1 MSEQKPAITIA
12 DVARLAEVGSPDLA
26 FVLRAFV
33 EQTSEEQYDEEGE
46 PIEPPE
52 GVITLDMLRAELVQ
66 ASRKREKKSRQA
78 AAYEAWQRY
87 LAQTPDKLAPQLAVA
102 DVLVKL
108 YETNTA
114 ASREALLAVIKNA
127 PLAFGIWGGLKR
139 IYKRAE
145 AAFDAELFGALS
157 ARIDVA
163 IDDSD
168 DVSRFTI
175 RYMRKRAWRFIR
187 NIGKG
192 APELY
197 PQFAVEVMRRYPID
211 TSNYSAHIGSHIIS
225 HSSKKWGATKVERGK
240 KFHATFI
247 DAWKRSPDPLLL
259 LLETCECDFVAGFA
273 IDGLRE
279 LFPEV
284 LSKVTPEW
292 LGRLP
297 ARKLG
302 TAHDFLIETLEGS
315 PEFHQGKLKA
325 LGLHEPV
332 LMLLRSPSAKA
343 RKYAIEYARSHATDL
358 APERLVDLLD
368 GESDVAKFAA
378 GVLTARKPR
387 DLGTAMLAR
396 MLKYESSRKWATNA
410 LETEFDRKE
419 IGEDLLVEL
428 LLSEDDE
435 QSDWVQ
441 KYIKKH
447 YKPKELPVA
456 FFLRVIDDRRFRE
469 NEAYDT
475 DFALERL
482 QADYKVADVPSDWL
496 INALSRNDI
505 SYNIIE
511 WLGEADALPKGIDIE
526 RLKGL
531 VFDSRKRRQAL
542 AVLGNAK
549 LVAPRDLGLG
559 WLLALARRADP
570 QLHEWAHR
578 YLLQHMKPEHF
589 AEGAQE
595 GAQGTEAGIARLFG
609 LALGAKEPEAVRL
622 FAQTYLRC
630 QHPSIGRDQPESKQ
644 FGIKPSIPHD
654 EYSAE
659 RIWPALSDARA
670 DVRKLAVTIARVELR
685 RWKAQDRVYE
695 LGESFA
701 KEVRNLAYD
710 ALMQAGEPDA
720 ETELA
725 LKPDELD
732 AAQIFSM
739 TESRKRSTRDVAMA
753 LIRKHY
759 ARIGGA
765 ERLGW
770 LMQSADR
777 EVRLFAVRL
786 LWEKHRPRSIPR
798 GWKPPMGKFEH
809 GDGSFADVAAL
820 RDLLRRLLFM
830 VPPLRSAEKVEDV
843 RARKLPAS
851 VAKRHV
857 VEIVRDFGLTD
868 AAFAATVAPVLAEFT
883 GSMAKGE
890 WEACLA
896 ALVSFKSIHGLAI
909 EGMV

>member
-1 MSEQKPAITIA
+1 MIKAFAEQGT
-12 DVARLAEVGSPDLA
+12 
-26 FVLRAFV
+26 
-33 EQTSEEQYDEEGE
+33 EEEYDDEGE
-46 PIEPPE
+46 PKEPAE
-52 GVITLDMLRAELVQ
+52 GVITLDMLRADLVQ
-66 ASRKREKKSRQA
+66 ASRKREKKTRQA
-78 AAYEAWQRY
+78 AAYEAWKRY
-87 LAQTPDKLAPQLAVA
+87 LAQTPDKLAPQLALA

-108 YETNTA
+108 YEVKTGPA
-114 ASREALLAVIKNA
+114 REALLTVIKHA
-127 PLAFGIWGGLKR
+127 PLAYGVWGGLKR

-145 AAFDAELFGALS
+145 AEFDAEIFGALA
-157 ARIDVA
+157 ARIDVSLH
-163 IDDSD
+163 DSD

-175 RYMRKRAWRFIR
+175 TYMRKRAWRFIR
-187 NIGKG
+187 NVGKG

-197 PQFAVEVMRRYPID
+197 PQLAVEVMRRYPHG
-211 TSNYSAHIGSHIIS
+211 TNNYSAYIGTHVIS
-225 HSSKKWGATKVERGK
+225 HSSKKWGGTKAERGK

-247 DAWKRSPDPLLL
+247 DAWKRSPDPLML
-259 LLETCECDFVAGFA
+259 LLETCECDFAAGFA

-279 LFPEV
+279 LFPEA
-284 LSKVTPEW
+284 LQKVTPEW

-297 ARKLG
+297 ARELA

-343 RKYAIEYARSHATDL
+343 RKYAIEYARAHATDL

-387 DLGTAMLAR
+387 DLGAPLLAR
-396 MLKYESSRKWATNA
+396 MLKYEASRKWATNA
-410 LETEFDRKE
+410 LETEFDKKE

-441 KYIKKH
+441 KYIKKN

-496 INALSRNDI
+496 INALSRTDI
-505 SYNIIE
+505 SYNVIE

-531 VFDSRKRRQAL
+531 VFDTRKRRQAL

-589 AEGAQE
+589 TD
-595 GAQGTEAGIARLFG
+595 GTADTKAGIARLFA

-630 QHPSIGRDQPESKQ
+630 QHPSLGRDQPESKQ
-644 FGIKPSIPHD
+644 FGIKQSIPHD
-654 EYSAE
+654 EYSLE

-670 DVRKLAVTIARVELR
+670 DVRKFAVTIARVELR
-685 RWKAQDRVYE
+685 RWHAQDRIYE

-786 LWEKHRPRSIPR
+786 LWERHRPRSIPR
-798 GWKPPMGKFEH
+798 GWKPSGGKFEH
-809 GDGSFADVAAL
+809 GDGSFADGAAL

-896 ALVSFKSIHGLAI
+896 ALVSFRSAHGLAI

>member
-1 MSEQKPAITIA
+1 MTEQKPAITIA
-12 DVARLAEVGSPDLA
+12 DVERLAVTASPDLA
-26 FVLRAFV
+26 VVIRAFID
-33 EQTSEEQYDEEGE
+33 QSSSEEQYDDEGE
-46 PIEPPE
+46 PIAPPE
-52 GVITLDMLRAELVQ
+52 GVITLDMLKAELVQ
-66 ASRKREKKSRQA
+66 ASRKREKKQRQV
-78 AAYEAWQRY
+78 AAYEAWKRY
-87 LAQTPDKLAPQLAVA
+87 LGQTPDKLAPQLALA

-108 YETNTA
+108 YETKGGA
-114 ASREALLAVIKNA
+114 AREALLTVIRDA
-127 PLAFGIWGGLKR
+127 PLAFGVWGGLKR

-145 AAFDAELFGALS
+145 ADVDVELFAALA

-163 IDDSD
+163 YDDSD

-175 RYMRKRAWRFIR
+175 TYMRKRAWRFIR

-192 APELY
+192 APEIY
-197 PQFAVEVMRRYPID
+197 PQLAVEIMRRYPAD
-211 TSNYSAHIGSHIIS
+211 TSDYAAYIGRHIIS
-225 HSSKKWGATKVERGK
+225 HSSKKWGGTKAERGK

-247 DAWKRSPDPLLL
+247 DAWKRSADPLLL
-259 LLETCECDFVAGFA
+259 LLETCQCDFVAGFA

-284 LSKVTPEW
+284 LQKVTPEW

-297 ARKLG
+297 SRKLAA
-302 TAHDFLIETLEGS
+302 AHDFLIETLEGS
-315 PEFHQGKLKA
+315 PEYHQGKLKA

-332 LMLLRSPSAKA
+332 LLLLRSPSAKA
-343 RKYAIEYARSHATDL
+343 RKYAIEYARAHAPDL

-378 GVLTARKPR
+378 GVLTGRKPR
-387 DLGTAMLAR
+387 ELGTALLAR
-396 MLKYESSRKWATNA
+396 MIKYEASRKWATNA
-410 LETEFDRKE
+410 LETEFDKKE
-419 IGEDLLVEL
+419 ISEDLLVEL

-441 KYIKKH
+441 KYLKKN
-447 YKPKELPVA
+447 YKPKELSVA
-456 FFLRVIDDRRFRE
+456 FFLRVIDDRRFKE

-475 DFALERL
+475 DYAIDRL
-482 QADYKVADVPSDWL
+482 KADYKVADVPSNWL
-496 INALSRNDI
+496 IDALSRNDI
-505 SYNIIE
+505 SFSVIE

-531 VFDSRKRRQAL
+531 VFDLRKRRQAL

-549 LVAPRDLGLG
+549 LVAPRDLGLT

-589 AEGAQE
+589 AEG
-595 GAQGTEAGIARLFG
+595 GGDTKAGIARLFG

-644 FGIKPSIPHD
+644 FGIKPSIPRE
-654 EYSAE
+654 EYSLD
-659 RIWPALSDARA
+659 RIWGALSDPRA
-670 DVRKLAVTIARVELR
+670 DVRKFAVTITRVELR
-685 RWKAQDRVYE
+685 KWHAQGRVYE

-710 ALMQAGEPDA
+710 ALMQAGEADA
-720 ETELA
+720 ETDLA

-798 GWKPPMGKFEH
+798 EWKPKMGTFEG
-809 GDGSFADVAAL
+809 GDGSFPDVAAL

-843 RARKLPAS
+843 RARKLPRAS
-851 VAKRHV
+851 RSVTWSRSC
-857 VEIVRDFGLTD
+857 
-868 AAFAATVAPVLAEFT
+868 ATSV
-883 GSMAKGE
+883 
-890 WEACLA
+890 
-896 ALVSFKSIHGLAI
+896 
-909 EGMV
+909 

>member
-1 MSEQKPAITIA
+1 
-12 DVARLAEVGSPDLA
+12 
-26 FVLRAFV
+26 
-33 EQTSEEQYDEEGE
+33 
-46 PIEPPE
+46 
-52 GVITLDMLRAELVQ
+52 
-66 ASRKREKKSRQA
+66 
-78 AAYEAWQRY
+78 
-87 LAQTPDKLAPQLAVA
+87 
-102 DVLVKL
+102 
-108 YETNTA
+108 
-114 ASREALLAVIKNA
+114 
-127 PLAFGIWGGLKR
+127 
-139 IYKRAE
+139 
-145 AAFDAELFGALS
+145 
-157 ARIDVA
+157 
-163 IDDSD
+163 
-168 DVSRFTI
+168 
-175 RYMRKRAWRFIR
+175 
-187 NIGKG
+187 
-192 APELY
+192 
-197 PQFAVEVMRRYPID
+197 
-211 TSNYSAHIGSHIIS
+211 
-225 HSSKKWGATKVERGK
+225 
-240 KFHATFI
+240 
-247 DAWKRSPDPLLL
+247 
-259 LLETCECDFVAGFA
+259 
-273 IDGLRE
+273 
-279 LFPEV
+279 
-284 LSKVTPEW
+284 
-292 LGRLP
+292 LP
-297 ARKLG
+297 A
-302 TAHDFLIETLEGS
+302 E
-315 PEFHQGKLKA
+315 
-325 LGLHEPV
+325 
-332 LMLLRSPSAKA
+332 
-343 RKYAIEYARSHATDL
+343 
-358 APERLVDLLD
+358 
-368 GESDVAKFAA
+368 
-378 GVLTARKPR
+378 
-387 DLGTAMLAR
+387 
-396 MLKYESSRKWATNA
+396 
-410 LETEFDRKE
+410 
-419 IGEDLLVEL
+419 
-428 LLSEDDE
+428 
-435 QSDWVQ
+435 
-441 KYIKKH
+441 
-447 YKPKELPVA
+447 
-456 FFLRVIDDRRFRE
+456 
-469 NEAYDT
+469 
-475 DFALERL
+475 
-482 QADYKVADVPSDWL
+482 YKVADVSSDWL

>member
-1 MSEQKPAITIA
+1 
-12 DVARLAEVGSPDLA
+12 
-26 FVLRAFV
+26 
-33 EQTSEEQYDEEGE
+33 
-46 PIEPPE
+46 
-52 GVITLDMLRAELVQ
+52 
-66 ASRKREKKSRQA
+66 
-78 AAYEAWQRY
+78 
-87 LAQTPDKLAPQLAVA
+87 
-102 DVLVKL
+102 
-108 YETNTA
+108 
-114 ASREALLAVIKNA
+114 
-127 PLAFGIWGGLKR
+127 
-139 IYKRAE
+139 
-145 AAFDAELFGALS
+145 
-157 ARIDVA
+157 
-163 IDDSD
+163 
-168 DVSRFTI
+168 
-175 RYMRKRAWRFIR
+175 MRKRAWRFIR
-187 NIGKG
+187 NIGK
-192 APELY
+192 ATPELY
-197 PQFAVEVMRRYPID
+197 PQFAVEVMRRYPLD
-211 TSNYSAHIGSHIIS
+211 TSDYSAYIAKHVIS
-225 HSSKKWGATKVERGK
+225 HPSKKWGGAVKVERGK
-240 KFHATFI
+240 KFHATYI

-273 IDGLRE
+273 IEGLRE

-284 LSKVTPEW
+284 LQKVTPEW
-292 LGRLP
+292 LARLP

-302 TAHDFLIETLEGS
+302 TAHDFLIDTLEGS
-315 PEFHQGKLKA
+315 PELHQGKLKA

-332 LMLLRSPSAKA
+332 LMLLTSPSAKA

-358 APERLVDLLD
+358 AADRLVGLLD
-368 GESDVAKFAA
+368 GESDVAKFATS
-378 GVLTARKPR
+378 VLTGRKPR
-387 DLGTAMLAR
+387 ELGTAMLAR
-396 MLKYESSRKWATNA
+396 MLKHEASRKWATSA
-410 LETEFDRKE
+410 LETEFDKKE

-441 KYIKKH
+441 KYIKKNF
-447 YKPKELPVA
+447 KPKELPVA

-469 NEAYDT
+469 SEAYDT
-475 DFALERL
+475 DFAMERL
-482 QADYKVADVPSDWL
+482 QADYKVVDVPSDWL
-496 INALSRNDI
+496 VDALSRSDI
-505 SYNIIE
+505 SDTVIG

-531 VFDSRKRRQAL
+531 VFDTRKRGRAL

-549 LVAPRDLGLG
+549 LVAPRDLGLA

-589 AEGAQE
+589 AEGA
-595 GAQGTEAGIARLFG
+595 GDTKSGINRLFG

-644 FGIKPSIPHD
+644 FGIKPSIPRD
-654 EYSAE
+654 EYSLE
-659 RIWPALSDARA
+659 RIWPALSDPRA
-670 DVRKLAVTIARVELR
+670 DVRKFAVTIARVELR
-685 RWKAQDRVYE
+685 RWHAQNRVYE

-710 ALMQAGEPDA
+710 ALMQAGEADA
-720 ETELA
+720 ERDLA
-725 LKPDELD
+725 LEPDELD

-798 GWKPPMGKFEH
+798 EWKPRMGTFER
-809 GDGSFADVAAL
+809 GDGAFADVDAL
-820 RDLLRRLLFM
+820 RALLRRLLFM

-868 AAFAATVAPVLAEFT
+868 AAFAATVAPVLGEFT

-896 ALVSFKSIHGLAI
+896 ALVSFKSAHGLAI
-909 EGMV
+909 EELV